1 MGNILEEVTIP
12 MHPEIADIKKV
23 MMENGAVISMMSGSG
38 PTVFGFFDD
47 EDTMKQ
53 AKEAVEKSG
62 LANVVRYTSIY
73 NV

>member
-1 MGNILEEVTIP
+1 
-12 MHPEIADIKKV
+12 
-23 MMENGAVISMMSGSG
+23 MSGSG

-53 AKEAVEKSG
+53 AKEVVEKSG